1 LTIRV
6 TGKHPRARARV
17 KHNLEQSGP
26 FIAVGGLAVALFL
39 YGWSAIALPG
49 WVNSVVLPLFWVVLF
64 VLATRW
70 FTRHPVRAVWL
81 PVVAVA
87 VWFAVMLLV
96 PR

>member
-1 LTIRV
+1 MRM
-6 TGKHPRARARV
+6 
-17 KHNLEQSGP
+17 NLEQSGP
-26 FIAVGGLAVALFL
+26 FIAAGGLATAAFL

-49 WVNSVVLPLFWVVLF
+49 WLNSLVLPVFWLVLL

-70 FTRHPVRAVWL
+70 FTPHPKRSVVL
-81 PVVAVA
+81 PVVAIG